1 MFGTNAKKRAQL
13 ANFYDAVA
21 KAKQINFCEEN
32 GAKTRLRI
40 PVNADCSTL
49 RCFAGEFTLTLGES
63 QIKGLDVL
71 SRIDVRMDGA
81 CTPLLN
87 ASLTLTVAKYHRLE
101 IPALHQDSGGSNN
114 IVSFIFGDPV
124 FKNMDGFPLF
134 AVPFSTLEVSITSNM
149 RPAVVYCLG
158 RYLSDDSRQILSAS
172 QMSLVYSYA
181 KEVEVLSTGDTINI
195 SQCVEPD
202 DIPFGGISLS
212 FPSDPQ
218 PPNIDEIL
226 VRANGLDISVLLAGH
241 DCILKG
247 SDWTLCQEL
256 LPATMH
262 VLATNLELQVMPP
275 LVPDSRVL
283 VKFQCRQLFVFIDG
297 LVHSNPA
304 SVLLCK

>member
-1 MFGTNAKKRAQL
+1 MFGDTAKKRAQL
-13 ANFYDAVA
+13 AQFYDAVE
-21 KAKQINFCEEN
+21 KAKRIDFREEN
-32 GAKTRLRI
+32 GAKTRLRF
-40 PVNADCSTL
+40 PVDVDCSTL
-49 RCFAGEFTLTLGES
+49 RCFAGEFTMTLGES

-81 CTPLLN
+81 CTQLD
-87 ASLTLTVAKYHRLE
+87 ASLTLTVAKYHRIE
-101 IPALHQDSGGSNN
+101 IPACRQDIGGSTN

-134 AVPFSTLEVSITSNM
+134 AVPFSTLEVLITSNV

-158 RYLSDDSRQILSAS
+158 RYLSDESRQFYSAS
-172 QMSLVYSYA
+172 QMSLVYSYT
-181 KEVEVLSTGDTINI
+181 KEVEVVSTGNTFNI
-195 SQCVEPD
+195 SQIIEPD

-218 PPNIDEIL
+218 PPDIDEIV

-241 DCILKG
+241 DCILEG

-256 LPATMH
+256 LPATLH

-283 VKFQCRQLFVFIDG
+283 VKYHCRQLFVFIDG
-297 LVHSNPA
+297 LLHCNPA